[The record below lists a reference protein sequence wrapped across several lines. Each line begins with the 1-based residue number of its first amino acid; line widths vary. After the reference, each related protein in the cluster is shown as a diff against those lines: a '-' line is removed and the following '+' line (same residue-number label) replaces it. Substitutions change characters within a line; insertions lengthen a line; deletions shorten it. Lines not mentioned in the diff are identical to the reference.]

1 LAKIE
6 KLRIE
11 YEFNEKR
18 IDLLNKKVDILY
30 KIMFIFIV
38 GIITLNMNNYYFEE
52 NQKMQEKN
60 MIQQKANFELNYEQK
75 YQNIDELKNPNISTE
90 EWNALLIEIEK
101 YSAVISEELKKS
113 IAENKKIS
121 EYLIDFFKWQFY
133 LICFFIVLLM
143 RYYIQ
148 IILIG
153 RKNELIRKK
162 IIENP
167 SPNYYKDKRI

>member
-1 LAKIE
+1 MAKIE

-18 IDLLNKKVDILY
+18 IDLLNKKVDTLY

-52 NQKMQEKN
+52 NQKMQERN
-60 MIQQKANFELNYEQK
+60 MIQQEVNSKLNYIQK
-75 YQNIDELKNPNISTE
+75 YHKDEIETITIKEDNATLIENIEKLKIITE
-90 EWNALLIEIEK
+90 EFE
-101 YSAVISEELKKS
+101 KS

-133 LICFFIVLLM
+133 LICFFIVILM

-153 RKNELIRKK
+153 RDNEFI
-162 IIENP
+162 
-167 SPNYYKDKRI
+167 

>member
-1 LAKIE
+1 
-6 KLRIE
+6 
-11 YEFNEKR
+11 
-18 IDLLNKKVDILY
+18 
-30 KIMFIFIV
+30 
-38 GIITLNMNNYYFEE
+38 
-52 NQKMQEKN
+52 MQERN
-60 MIQQKANFELNYEQK
+60 MIQQEVNSKLNYIQK
-75 YQNIDELKNPNISTE
+75 YHKDEIETITIKEDNATLIENIEKLKIITE
-90 EWNALLIEIEK
+90 EFE
-101 YSAVISEELKKS
+101 KS

-133 LICFFIVLLM
+133 LICFFIVILM

-153 RKNELIRKK
+153 RENEFIRKK

>member
-1 LAKIE
+1 
-6 KLRIE
+6 
-11 YEFNEKR
+11 
-18 IDLLNKKVDILY
+18 
-30 KIMFIFIV
+30 MFIFIV

-52 NQKMQEKN
+52 NQKMQERN
-60 MIQQKANFELNYEQK
+60 MIQQEVNSKLNYIQK
-75 YQNIDELKNPNISTE
+75 YHKDEIETITIKEDNATLIENIEKLKIITE
-90 EWNALLIEIEK
+90 EFE
-101 YSAVISEELKKS
+101 KS

-133 LICFFIVLLM
+133 LICFFIVILM

-153 RKNELIRKK
+153 RENEFIRKK

>member
-1 LAKIE
+1 MAKIE

-18 IDLLNKKVDILY
+18 IDLLNKKVDTLY

-60 MIQQKANFELNYEQK
+60 MIQQEINFKSSNIQKNLNK
-75 YQNIDELKNPNISTE
+75 D
-90 EWNALLIEIEK
+90 EIENQNLNIEVSK
-101 YSAVISEELKKS
+101 DILATIEKIKASSEEFKKL
-113 IAENKKIS
+113 IAENKEIS
-121 EYLIDFFKWQFY
+121 EYLIGFFKWQSY
-133 LICFFIVLLM
+133 LICFFIVVLM

-153 RKNELIRKK
+153 RENEFIRKR
-162 IIENP
+162 IVENP
-167 SPNYYKDKRI
+167 SSNYYKDKRI

>member
-18 IDLLNKKVDILY
+18 IDLLNKKVDTLY

-52 NQKMQEKN
+52 NQKMQERN
-60 MIQQKANFELNYEQK
+60 MIQQEVNSKLNYIQK
-75 YQNIDELKNPNISTE
+75 YHKDEIETITIKEDNATLIENIEKLKIITE
-90 EWNALLIEIEK
+90 EFE
-101 YSAVISEELKKS
+101 KS

-133 LICFFIVLLM
+133 LICFFIVILM

-153 RKNELIRKK
+153 RENEFIRKK

>member
-1 LAKIE
+1 MAKIE

-18 IDLLNKKVDILY
+18 IDLLNKKVDTLY

-52 NQKMQEKN
+52 NQKMQERN
-60 MIQQKANFELNYEQK
+60 MIQQEVNSKLNYIQK
-75 YQNIDELKNPNISTE
+75 YHKDEIETITIKEDNATLIENIEKLKIITE
-90 EWNALLIEIEK
+90 EFE
-101 YSAVISEELKKS
+101 KS

-133 LICFFIVLLM
+133 LICFFIVILM

-153 RKNELIRKK
+153 RENEFIRKK

>member
-1 LAKIE
+1 MAKIE

-18 IDLLNKKVDILY
+18 IDLLNKKVDTLY

-52 NQKMQEKN
+52 NQKMQERN
-60 MIQQKANFELNYEQK
+60 MIQQEVNSKLNYIQK
-75 YQNIDELKNPNISTE
+75 YHKDEIETITIKEDNATLIENIEKLKIITE
-90 EWNALLIEIEK
+90 EFE
-101 YSAVISEELKKS
+101 KS

-133 LICFFIVLLM
+133 LICFLF
-143 RYYIQ
+143 
-148 IILIG
+148 
-153 RKNELIRKK
+153 
-162 IIENP
+162 
-167 SPNYYKDKRI
+167 

>member
-1 LAKIE
+1 MAKTE

-60 MIQQKANFELNYEQK
+60 MIQQKANSELSYIE
-75 YQNIDELKNPNISTE
+75 KNLNKDRIE
-90 EWNALLIEIEK
+90 NLNNEALIESLK
-101 YSAVISEELKKS
+101 AMSEVLKKQ
-113 IAENKKIS
+113 IAENDKDIR

-133 LICFFIVLLM
+133 LICFFIVILM

-153 RKNELIRKK
+153 RENEFIRKR

>member
-1 LAKIE
+1 MAKIE

-18 IDLLNKKVDILY
+18 IDLLNKKVDTLY

-60 MIQQKANFELNYEQK
+60 MIQQKANSELSDIQK
-75 YQNIDELKNPNISTE
+75 NLNKDRIENLNNEALRESLK
-90 EWNALLIEIEK
+90 AM
-101 YSAVISEELKKS
+101 SEALKKV
-113 IAENKKIS
+113 IAENNKDIRQ
-121 EYLIDFFKWQFY
+121 YLIDFFKWQFY
-133 LICFFIVLLM
+133 LICFFIVILM

>member
-1 LAKIE
+1 MAKIE

-18 IDLLNKKVDILY
+18 IDLLNKKVDTLY

-60 MIQQKANFELNYEQK
+60 MIQQKANSELSYIE
-75 YQNIDELKNPNISTE
+75 KNLNKDGIE
-90 EWNALLIEIEK
+90 NLNNEALIESIK
-101 YSAVISEELKKS
+101 AMSETLKKV
-113 IAENKKIS
+113 IAENNKDIGQ
-121 EYLIDFFKWQFY
+121 YLIDFFKWQFY
-133 LICFFIVLLM
+133 LICFFIVILM

-153 RKNELIRKK
+153 RENEFIRKR

-167 SPNYYKDKRI
+167 SPNYYKDKKI